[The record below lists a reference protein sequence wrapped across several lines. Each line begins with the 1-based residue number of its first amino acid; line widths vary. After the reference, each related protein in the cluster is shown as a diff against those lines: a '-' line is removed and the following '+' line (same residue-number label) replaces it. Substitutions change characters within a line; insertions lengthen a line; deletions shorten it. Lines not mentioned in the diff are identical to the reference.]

1 MTLQFFFLEK
11 HEREIRS
18 VSNPCNL
25 LGRGE
30 RERERERWGERE
42 REGERERDHCGG
54 LCSPNEAGTEGRRRM
69 RGRD

>member
-11 HEREIRS
+11 HENEIRS

-30 RERERERWGERE
+30 REREREVE

-54 LCSPNEAGTEGRRRM
+54 LCSPNEAGTEWRRR